1 MAVGLLL
8 ITYQGIGTTLLQA
21 AARLYGNTP
30 LQVVILE
37 LSFDGTPHATQSG
50 TSAYQ
55 ALRQVECDD
64 GVLILTDLYGAAPAH
79 LAKQVTELGTRCRRV
94 SGLSLPM
101 LLRVFNYAEQPLDE
115 LARTA
120 ATGGR
125 NAVVTDDA

>member
-8 ITYQGIGTTLLQA
+8 ITYQGIGSTMLQA
-21 AARLYGNTP
+21 ATRLYGNTP
-30 LQVVILE
+30 LTVVVLE
-37 LSFDGTPHATQSG
+37 LRFDGTPEATQTG
-50 TSAYQ
+50 ASAYQ
-55 ALRQVECDD
+55 ALRQVDSED
-64 GVLILTDLYGAAPAH
+64 GVLILTDMYGAAPSQ
-79 LAKQVTELGTRCRRV
+79 LAKQVSELGTRCHRV

-120 ATGGR
+120 AAGGR

>member
-8 ITYQGIGTTLLQA
+8 ITYQGIGSTMLQA
-21 AARLYGNTP
+21 ATRLYGNTP
-30 LQVVILE
+30 LKVVVLE
-37 LSFDGTPHATQSG
+37 LRFDGTPEATQSG
-50 TSAYQ
+50 ASAYQ
-55 ALRQVECDD
+55 ALRQADSED
-64 GVLILTDLYGAAPAH
+64 GVLILTDMYGAAPSQ
-79 LAKQVTELGTRCRRV
+79 LAKQVSELGTRCHRV

-120 ATGGR
+120 TAGGR